1 MKHFL
6 FFSGWV
12 AMQDIIKQ
20 LNYFECIHL
29 GSKIDGYSVSKNR
42 HTLSPPQDTVFTNN
56 HIPNFR
62 LAC

>member
-1 MKHFL
+1 MLDK
-6 FFSGWV
+6 V
-12 AMQDIIKQ
+12 KQ
-20 LNYFECIHL
+20 QNYFECIHL

-42 HTLSPPQDTVFTNN
+42 HTLRPPQDTVFTNN